1 MFEGTGKYFLLLFL
15 IFVIVYITK
24 KICLYFLF
32 KNAKEKPYKALI
44 PIYTTKVL
52 VDLLNMKK
60 SIFYLCLIPGVNLF
74 YYHQIYKQ
82 LLLGFGQN
90 EKETIWFDLIP
101 MYKFPELVFK
111 NPRFILNE
119 YDLTSAFIES
129 QNALFEKPKEELPDK
144 IELVNLAD
152 KIDEYNGQKA
162 SNDIIIEPTK
172 YEQIPDISNIPNE
185 SASQN
190 LEAPTD
196 INSNHY
202 EEMPVINDIY
212 SYQNTND
219 TNLWNVSNE
228 PKIEEPVLET
238 PEIKVEDTNNNYG
251 DSVFTNKSLEPDER
265 HEKIVIAEKKE
276 EKEKNPIDP
285 YHEGRP
291 QMCPNCG
298 AKLASGATTCFLC
311 GTKLK

>member
-15 IFVIVYITK
+15 IFVVVYITK
-24 KICLYFLF
+24 KVCLYFLF
-32 KNAKEKPYKALI
+32 KNAKEKPYTALI

-52 VDLLNMKK
+52 VDLLDMKK

-90 EKETIWFDLIP
+90 EKEAIWFDLIP

-119 YDLTSAFIES
+119 YDLTNSFIEN
-129 QNALFEKPKEELPDK
+129 QNALFEKPQEELPDK
-144 IELVNLAD
+144 IELVNLID
-152 KIDEYNGQKA
+152 KIDEYNSQKVN
-162 SNDIIIEPTK
+162 NDIIEPAQ
-172 YEQIPDISNIPNE
+172 YQQVPDISNISNE
-185 SASQN
+185 STNQN
-190 LEAPTD
+190 LEVPNNM
-196 INSNHY
+196 NSNHY
-202 EEMPVINDIY
+202 EGMSVNQTNINDI
-212 SYQNTND
+212 
-219 TNLWNVSNE
+219 
-228 PKIEEPVLET
+228 
-238 PEIKVEDTNNNYG
+238 NNNYG
-251 DSVFTNKSLEPDER
+251 DSVFTNKSLEPNER

-298 AKLASGATTCFLC
+298 AKLASGATICFLC